1 MKGLCLMKASEIEG
15 NIEGTKEML
24 LGDDTDMLNRQ
35 AKSLK
40 LQKKQLDMKKTRE
53 RERKIAADISAIASK
68 P

>member
-1 MKGLCLMKASEIEG
+1 MKASEIES

-24 LGDDTDMLNRQ
+24 LGDDTDILNRQ

>member
-1 MKGLCLMKASEIEG
+1 
-15 NIEGTKEML
+15 ML

-53 RERKIAADISAIASK
+53 RERKIAADISAIAAK

>member
-1 MKGLCLMKASEIEG
+1 MKAYEIED

-53 RERKIAADISAIASK
+53 RERKIAADISAIAAK